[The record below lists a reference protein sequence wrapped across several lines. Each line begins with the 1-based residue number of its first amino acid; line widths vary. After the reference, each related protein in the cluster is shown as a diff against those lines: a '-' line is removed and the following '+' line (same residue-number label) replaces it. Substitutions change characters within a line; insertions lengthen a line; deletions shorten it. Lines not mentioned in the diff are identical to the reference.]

1 MLANRNKE
9 KSNQGEYFFN
19 RVLVLSPTSFLSDSH
34 TVAIAS
40 AITTTY
46 LGAGLLRLIHSPR
59 RLTSGSVSLRQGDNT
74 AGGAKSVGRG
84 AKGD

>member
-9 KSNQGEYFFN
+9 KSNQGEYFFP
-19 RVLVLSPTSFLSDSH
+19 RASVLSPTPFLSDSH
-34 TVAIAS
+34 TVAISS
-40 AITTTY
+40 AITTY